1 GCLVEQFTLDSLRGK
16 RVFFLY
22 GESQK
27 RQKKLESAVVYYGGS
42 VASFFSNE
50 VDLII
55 ADDSAVS
62 IEAKQSFSEF
72 SRGFTM
78 QQRAVTQTSSSQCRI
93 VKTFEDILTKA
104 RLLQIPVYTPA
115 IFRDRIRDQ
124 VSQHELCQKTISS
137 GRFAE
142 EDRNLTPPAVV
153 VTDAQ
158 HLLRPIFKDNIDV
171 VDIFANPR
179 ANNNDEKNRQK
190 PDGKEKRKGRCE
202 NCREAYDDFN
212 QHITL
217 SQKHQDFVSNKKNFT
232 EIDQIISTLPT
243 LDSALNEATQKA
255 TAPMTH
261 HDTKKPDS
269 KALPNIFQQNDGDR
283 RQAASLGENRQSA
296 RKYVDT
302 ESKKEPEVEFRSRQ
316 IERTGASKRGRK
328 SRSRSRSASR
338 LDEGA
343 QSHNATADAGAT
355 PASKKAASPGENRRS
370 TRKYVDTESRK

>member
-190 PDGKEKRKGRCE
+190 PDGKEKRKGRKMTVIDAKPHRLAKIVSLLANTSTPSPKKSLRSNFVPAKSNALVPQKE
-202 NCREAYDDFN
+202 GGNREAVRAL
-212 QHITL
+212 HHALMKAL
-217 SQKHQDFVSNKKNFT
+217 SRT
-232 EIDQIISTLPT
+232 TLPRMQ
-243 LDSALNEATQKA
+243 ALLQ
-255 TAPMTH
+255 P
-261 HDTKKPDS
+261 
-269 KALPNIFQQNDGDR
+269 R
-283 RQAASLGENRQSA
+283 RRPHRLVKIVGLLANPSTPS
-296 RKYVDT
+296 
-302 ESKKEPEVEFRSRQ
+302 PE
-316 IERTGASKRGRK
+316 
-328 SRSRSRSASR
+328 
-338 LDEGA
+338 
-343 QSHNATADAGAT
+343 
-355 PASKKAASPGENRRS
+355 
-370 TRKYVDTESRK
+370 